1 MAMELHGEEA
11 GIASADAGAERS
23 VLVTQDFNED
33 FGVDEDQPPAKA
45 SSWSAALSQ
54 LPGFLADHAVAIP
67 HLAGKARAITRESD
81 EDLAGD
87 DEPAAS

>member
-1 MAMELHGEEA
+1 MAMELLGEDA
-11 GIASADAGAERS
+11 GVASAETGAERT
-23 VLVTQDFNED
+23 VLVTQSFDED
-33 FGVDEDQPPAKA
+33 FAADEDPPPAKA

-67 HLAGKARAITRESD
+67 RLAGKARAVTRESD

>member
-1 MAMELHGEEA
+1 MAMELHGEDA
-11 GIASADAGAERS
+11 GIAPAQTGVERT

-33 FGVDEDQPPAKA
+33 FAADEDPPLAKA

-54 LPGFLADHAVAIP
+54 LPGFLADHAVTIP
-67 HLAGKARAITRESD
+67 RLAGRARAVTRESD